1 MKDSRGQVLVAFV
14 LLIPVILM
22 LLALIVDVGFLYVE
36 KRKTDNVVKDIINYG
51 LDNINLQEVTLQEK
65 ITKLINSNL
74 DDVQRLDIQIDTNR
88 IEINV
93 TRDKQSI
100 FSNIYKDA
108 SYKIASDYV
117 GDITDLVKDI
127 RKGS

>member
-74 DDVQRLDIQIDTNR
+74 DDVQRLDIQIDANS
-88 IEINV
+88 IEINI

>member
-36 KRKTDNVVKDIINYG
+36 KRKTDNVIKDIINYG
-51 LDNINLQEVTLQEK
+51 LDNINLQEVTLQAK
-65 ITKLINSNL
+65 LTKLVNSNL
-74 DDVQRLDIQIDTNR
+74 DDVQRLNIQIDANS

-93 TRDKQSI
+93 IRDKQSI

-108 SYKIASDYV
+108 SYKIVSDYV
-117 GDITDLVKDI
+117 GDIADLGKDI

>member
-22 LLALIVDVGFLYVE
+22 LLALIVDVGFLYLE

-74 DDVQRLDIQIDTNR
+74 DDVQRLDIQIDANS
-88 IEINV
+88 IEINI

>member
-1 MKDSRGQVLVAFV
+1 MRDSRGQVLVAFV

-51 LDNINLQEVTLQEK
+51 LDNLNMQDVTLQ
-65 ITKLINSNL
+65 TKLTKLVNSNL
-74 DDVQRLDIQIDTNR
+74 DDVQRLNIQIEADS
-88 IEINV
+88 IEINI
-93 TRDKQSI
+93 TRNKQSI

-108 SYKIASDYV
+108 SYKIVSDYV
-117 GDITDLVKDI
+117 GSVTNLVKDI

>member
-1 MKDSRGQVLVAFV
+1 MKDSRGQVLVAFI

-36 KRKTDNVVKDIINYG
+36 KRKTDNVIKDTINYG
-51 LDNINLQEVTLQEK
+51 LDNLDLQEGTLQTRL
-65 ITKLINSNL
+65 TKLINSNL
-74 DDVQRLDIQIDTNR
+74 DDVQRLNIQIDTNS
-88 IEINV
+88 IEINI
-93 TRDKQSI
+93 TRNKLSI

-108 SYKIASDYV
+108 SYKIVSDYV
-117 GDITDLVKDI
+117 GNITNMVKDI

>member
-74 DDVQRLDIQIDTNR
+74 DDVQRLDIQKDTNR

>member
-1 MKDSRGQVLVAFV
+1 MRDNRGQVLVAFV

-51 LDNINLQEVTLQEK
+51 LDNLDLQEGTLQ
-65 ITKLINSNL
+65 TKLTKLVNSNL
-74 DDVQRLDIQIDTNR
+74 DDVQRLSIQIDADS
-88 IEINV
+88 IEINI
-93 TRDKQSI
+93 TINKQSI
-100 FSNIYKDA
+100 FSNVYKDA
-108 SYKIASDYV
+108 SYKIVSDYV
-117 GDITDLVKDI
+117 GNITDSAKDI